1 MLQVHQLTKRFGDH
15 VALDA
20 VSFDLKAGE
29 TLAILGPSGSG
40 KSTLLRCI
48 QRLIA
53 PDSGEIWFCGQPV
66 SQLRGEEL
74 RAYRRRVGFVFQ
86 HPHLIEHMTVL
97 ENVALG
103 PVMAGLSTN
112 VALRL
117 AAAALERV
125 QLSDKAR
132 AYPASLSG
140 GERQRAAIARTLAL
154 EPQLIL
160 WDEPTSALDPILV
173 DEVLAIMAEL
183 ASRRDRAMIVVTHE
197 IPFALAVADRM
208 ALMER
213 GKIVV
218 QGEPE
223 EVLVGSDAPISR
235 KFRRLYEV
243 RYAGLYHHIG
253 TRRGRKEEARS
264 RSEQRPAGAALLR
277 RLAAGWRWKGTIS
290 G

>member
-1 MLQVHQLTKRFGDH
+1 M
-15 VALDA
+15 ALDA

-74 RAYRRRVGFVFQ
+74 RGIPPAGGFRLSTPPSHRTHDRAGKRRLGPGDGGPFDKRGLEVSGRRV
-86 HPHLIEHMTVL
+86 LNASE
-97 ENVALG
+97 
-103 PVMAGLSTN
+103 
-112 VALRL
+112 
-117 AAAALERV
+117 
-125 QLSDKAR
+125 LSDKAR

-197 IPFALAVADRM
+197 IPFVLAVADRM

-223 EVLVGSDAPISR
+223 EVLVGSDAPLSR

-253 TRRGRKEEARS
+253 TRPREEEAARS
-264 RSEQRPAGAALLR
+264 RSQQRLAGAALLR
-277 RLAAGWRWKGTIS
+277 RLPAGWRWKGTIS

>member
-1 MLQVHQLTKRFGDH
+1 M
-15 VALDA
+15 
-20 VSFDLKAGE
+20 
-29 TLAILGPSGSG
+29 
-40 KSTLLRCI
+40 
-48 QRLIA
+48 
-53 PDSGEIWFCGQPV
+53 
-66 SQLRGEEL
+66 
-74 RAYRRRVGFVFQ
+74 
-86 HPHLIEHMTVL
+86 
-97 ENVALG
+97 
-103 PVMAGLSTN
+103 
-112 VALRL
+112 
-117 AAAALERV
+117 

-140 GERQRAAIARTLAL
+140 GERRRAAIARTLAL

-223 EVLVGSDAPISR
+223 EVLVGSDAPLSR
-235 KFRRLYEV
+235 KFRRLYRGAV
-243 RYAGLYHHIG
+243 RRALPPYRP
-253 TRRGRKEEARS
+253 RRGRKEAARS
-264 RSEQRPAGAALLR
+264 RSQQRLAGAALLR
-277 RLAAGWRWKGTIS
+277 RLPGVEMERTIS